1 MGRLRRRFRLQSP
14 KAGSQTIRIEIQ
26 MKNIASILTLGLSAL
41 CAQADTEEKATPVY
55 ELSPVVVRGELWQSE
70 LAETTASVTVLDVER
85 LAHSSHEHFE
95 DLIPLVPNLTA
106 TGGTARP
113 RFLQIRGIGENSQF
127 EGETP
132 DSSVRFLV
140 DDLDF
145 TGLGGVAGLFDVRQ
159 VEVLRGPQAGA
170 FGANASGGMVR
181 VSTNEPTPYWT
192 GRITAGAGTDALRE
206 GGLAVGGPLL
216 RDNPEDLTFRFAAHR
231 HVSNGFIDNE
241 FLGEDDTNERDELMT
256 RLQLRWSGTP
266 DWQWDGTLFYADQDN
281 GFDEFSLS
289 NSDFETFSDEPGRDE
304 QESLAGSLKGVR
316 QGDSVRFTTL
326 TTATHAD
333 SRYAFDADWTDR
345 SDPRTFNGF
354 VDTDREREIYS
365 QELRLDSIAEEDA
378 LGWLDRWTVG
388 LYFRALNEDTVVD
401 NGDDFGTLDAV
412 SDYEARNLALFA
424 QGAHHFSERTRLTLG
439 LRAEH
444 AEVEADSE
452 SVGGGFYTGFTRE
465 GDSDESELLLGGKL
479 ALEHDL
485 TPDHMI
491 FASAARGYRAAGANV
506 ASFVPVDQALTYDDE
521 SLWNFET
528 GLRNHFL
535 DGRLRTRL
543 TLFYLYRDDTQLRDS
558 AGSGGLFTFFTDNG
572 ESAKHYGLESEAT
585 WRINRDWT
593 AGATLG
599 LLETEREG
607 FEGLP
612 GDRELSNSPPYSFS
626 ARIAY
631 DPGRGFFANAGVSG
645 RGAFFESNSHDEERD
660 AFTTVNAA
668 VGYRWGG
675 WTFRIWGRNI
685 FDEEYA
691 DRVFFFSNER
701 DTSTPEPDDFA
712 PPRRFEALADPAQ
725 FGASLSYAW

>member
-1 MGRLRRRFRLQSP
+1 
-14 KAGSQTIRIEIQ
+14 
-26 MKNIASILTLGLSAL
+26 MKHTASTLAFGLSL
-41 CAQADTEEKATPVY
+41 LGAQAATEEP
-55 ELSPVVVRGELWQSE
+55 PVVELAPTVVTGELWQSE
-70 LAETTASVTVLDVER
+70 LEATTASVTVLDADR
-85 LAHSSHEHFE
+85 LNDSGFDHFG
-95 DLIPLVPNLTA
+95 DLIPLVPNLTS
-106 TGGTARP
+106 TGGTSRP

-145 TGLGGVAGLFDVRQ
+145 TGLGGVAGLFDVQQ

-170 FGANASGGMVR
+170 FGANASAGMVR
-181 VSTNEPTPYWT
+181 VRTNDPTPYWT
-192 GRITAGAGTDALRE
+192 GFVEAGAGTDDLVD
-206 GGLAVGGPLL
+206 GSFAVGGPVLQS
-216 RDNPEDLTFRFAAHR
+216 DPEALTFRFAAHR
-231 HVSNGFIDNE
+231 HVSDGFIDNE
-241 FLGEDDTNERDELMT
+241 FLDETDTNERDELIT
-256 RLQLRWSGTP
+256 RLKLRWHPSP

-304 QESLAGSLKGVR
+304 QESLAGSWKGVR
-316 QGDSVRFTTL
+316 RGNTVRFTTL

-354 VDTDREREIYS
+354 VDTGREREIYS
-365 QELRLDSIAEEDA
+365 QELRLDSIAEENA
-378 LGWLDRWTVG
+378 LGWLDRWTLG

-444 AEVEADSE
+444 AEVEVDSE

-491 FASAARGYRAAGANV
+491 FASVARGYRAAGANV
-506 ASFVPVDQALTYDDE
+506 ASFVPVDQALTYEDE

-572 ESAKHYGLESEAT
+572 ESAEHYGLEAEAT

-593 AGATLG
+593 ASATLG

-631 DPGRGFFANAGVSG
+631 DPGQGFFANAGVSG
-645 RGAFFESNSHDEERD
+645 RGAYFESNSHDEERD
-660 AFTTVNAA
+660 AFTIVNAA
-668 VGYRWGG
+668 VGYRWDG
-675 WTFRIWGRNI
+675 WTFQIWGRNI

-701 DTSTPEPDDFA
+701 DTTTTAPDDFA

-725 FGASLSYAW
+725 FGVTMRYAW